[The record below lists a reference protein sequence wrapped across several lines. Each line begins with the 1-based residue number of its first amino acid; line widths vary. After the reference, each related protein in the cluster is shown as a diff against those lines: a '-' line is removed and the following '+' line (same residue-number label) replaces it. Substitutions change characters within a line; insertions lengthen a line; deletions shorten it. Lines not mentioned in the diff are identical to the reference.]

1 MHGLLVILPAVIFI
15 FLTYRILDQSFCD
28 AAQPVLQRDS
38 NEKLTF
44 AIFKDHLF
52 HVLDIPKIE
61 GVAVQT
67 SRHCLLRC
75 VKNHRCFSTNVAAY
89 PQPNGNLSC
98 ELLATDKY
106 NASEKFKANHT
117 FHHFSIM
124 VSSSVDKLQLFHS
137 LLSLSYLRCVQTKL
151 TSTS

>member
-1 MHGLLVILPAVIFI
+1 MILSASIFI

-38 NEKLTF
+38 NKKLTY
-44 AIFKDHLF
+44 ALFKDHFF
-52 HVLDIPKIE
+52 HVLDVPKIE

-67 SRHCLLRC
+67 ARHCLLRC
-75 VKNHRCFSTNVAAY
+75 VKNHRCFSANVAAF
-89 PQPNGNLSC
+89 PQPNGNISC

-106 NASEKFKANHT
+106 NVSEKFKSNHT

-124 VSSSVDKLQLFHS
+124 VSIKV
-137 LLSLSYLRCVQTKL
+137 LSECIIIF
-151 TSTS
+151 